1 VDSNAVA
8 PEVVD
13 PMLAIA
19 AANGD
24 AALHG
29 KLMAALK
36 GEKERRKRE
45 QLVDALSGF
54 TDPAL
59 VRENLKLLLD
69 PSQDMRELGMLMFGA
84 SNVHTRDVA
93 FAFVKENYDALAARM
108 PEEHVSGLT
117 WVGSSYCDPVHRQEV
132 AAFFTERA
140 AKAPGGPRMLA
151 QVLEA
156 VDLCIAFKAA
166 QGPGIES
173 FLASPK
179 KVPATAGR

>member
-1 VDSNAVA
+1 
-8 PEVVD
+8 
-13 PMLAIA
+13 M
-19 AANGD
+19 
-24 AALHG
+24 
-29 KLMAALK
+29 
-36 GEKERRKRE
+36 RQ

-69 PSQDMRELGMLMFGA
+69 PSEDVRELGMLLFGA
-84 SNVHTRDVA
+84 SNVRTRDVA

-108 PEEHVSGLT
+108 PEEYRSGLA
-117 WVGSSYCDPVHRQEV
+117 WVGASYCDPVHRQEL
-132 AAFFTERA
+132 AAFFTERS
-140 AKAPGGPRMLA
+140 AKVPGGPRMLA

-173 FLASPK
+173 FLASPR
-179 KVPATAGR
+179 KVPARSGR